1 MDVSKK
7 KALRVFV
14 CFKFHLIKSSLKFV
28 LWLPITLGSPS
39 LPLSILWL
47 PFPCFIWLVFPL
59 SSSLSSF
66 PLPSLSSLPS
76 FLLFYSPLFASFL
89 PFGQP
94 SFLLFAALFL
104 AFRKPLL
111 SLSLS
116 LSVVLSPLSFLLFH
130 RWFLPL
136 FESLVCSFMS

>member
-1 MDVSKK
+1 MLQVPSHKIFFK
-7 KALRVFV
+7 V
-14 CFKFHLIKSSLKFV
+14 CTLVTGYFK
-28 LWLPITLGSPS
+28 TS

-76 FLLFYSPLFASFL
+76 FLLFYNPLFHLLDSPLFASFL
-89 PFGQP
+89 AFGQP
-94 SFLLFAALFL
+94 SFLPFGQL
-104 AFRKPLL
+104 LL

-116 LSVVLSPLSFLLFH
+116 LSVVFSPLSFVLFH
-130 RWFLPL
+130 RWFLPF
-136 FESLVCSFMS
+136 FESLVCDFMS